1 MFNLSPSALFVTHQG
16 QDGGAGLSPRLWG
29 KISGQGY
36 TPDGQTPGFFVSD
49 NFLLTKIDGDNTN
62 GYGLYADTGGTVTQL
77 ATASGGVIRI
87 TTDTTD
93 NDEVW
98 ISAGAATGVFGAV
111 SDTAGSDKLTVFET
125 RVRFPQVGNTYNAII
140 GLSEE
145 GLAAADTVTDAGA
158 LASKDL
164 LGFWV
169 LEADGDAL
177 NFGYRKAGQTAQTTI
192 SGVQAL
198 VANTWYKLGFVY
210 DPAAPESKKI
220 SVFIDN
226 VEQSTYVTATN
237 IAAAT
242 FPDGEEL
249 TFLAGVKNQTTT
261 ASALDIDWWAF
272 YQAY

>member
-1 MFNLSPSALFVTHQG
+1 MFYLPTNHLFVNHLG
-16 QDGGAGLSPRLWG
+16 QSGGAGLSPRLWSRM
-29 KISGQGY
+29 SGQGM
-36 TPDGQTPGFFVSD
+36 TPDGQVPGFMVGD
-49 NFLLTKIDGDNTN
+49 NFLNTKIDADNTN
-62 GYGLYADTGGTVTQL
+62 GYGYYADTGGSVTQL
-77 ATASGGVIRI
+77 ATASGGVVRI
-87 TTDTTD
+87 ATDNTD

-111 SDTAGSDKLTVFET
+111 SDTAGSDKLTIFEARF
-125 RVRFPQVGNTYNAII
+125 RVGQVTNAYNIFV

-145 GLAAADTVTDAGA
+145 GLAAADTITDAGA

-198 VANTWYKLGFVY
+198 TASTWYKVGFVY
-210 DPAAPESKKI
+210 DPKAPTANRITVYVNNE
-220 SVFIDN
+220 
-226 VEQSTYVTATN
+226 EQSTYVTGTN

-249 TFLAGVKNQTTT
+249 TFLAGLKNGAGT
-261 ASALDIDWWAF
+261 AHSLDIDWWAF
-272 YQAY
+272 FQEY